1 MRPDLFCFRGVWVG
15 LGRSG
20 LPFGFVRG
28 ALEALWIA
36 PCAFTGEKL
45 GAFGGV
51 DALGDEVVEDAEL
64 MLAVRLRRLPP

>member
-1 MRPDLFCFRGVWVG
+1 M
-15 LGRSG
+15 
-20 LPFGFVRG
+20 
-28 ALEALWIA
+28 A